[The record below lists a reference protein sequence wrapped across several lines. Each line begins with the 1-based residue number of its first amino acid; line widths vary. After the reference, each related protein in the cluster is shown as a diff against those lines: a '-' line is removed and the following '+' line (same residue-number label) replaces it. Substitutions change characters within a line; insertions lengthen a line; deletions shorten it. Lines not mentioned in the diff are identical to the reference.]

1 MNQWMELAERVLD
14 GGEVT
19 EKEALS
25 ILECPDDEVLLL
37 MHAAFQ
43 IRKRYYGKKVK
54 LNMIMNAKSGLCPE
68 NCGYCSQSSISK
80 APIDSY
86 RMVDKTTLLEGAK
99 RAHNLNIG
107 TYCIVASG
115 RGPSNREVDQ
125 VVDAVKEIKETYG
138 LKVCACLGLLKPE
151 QAERLKEAGVD
162 RYNHNINTSKTNHS
176 NITTSHTYDDRVNTV
191 ETAKKSGM
199 SPCSGVIVGM
209 KETKQDV
216 VDMAKSL
223 KALDADSIPVNF
235 LHAIDGTPLE
245 GVNELNP
252 LYCLKVLA
260 LFRFINPTKE
270 IRISGGREVN
280 LRSLQPLGLYAAN
293 SIFVGDYLTTAG
305 QNETEDHK
313 MLHDLGFEVES
324 VEEMKAS
331 LQQ

>member
-1 MNQWMELAERVLD
+1 MNKWMNLAERVLD
-14 GGEVT
+14 GMDIT
-19 EKEALS
+19 NQEALS
-25 ILECPDDEVLLL
+25 ILECPDDDVLLL

-68 NCGYCSQSSISK
+68 NCGYCSQSSIST
-80 APIDSY
+80 APINSY
-86 RMVDKTTLLEGAK
+86 RMVDKDTILEGAK
-99 RAHNLNIG
+99 RAHDLNIG

-115 RGPSNREVDQ
+115 RGPTNKDVAH
-125 VVDAVKEIKETYG
+125 VVEAVKEIKETYG

-151 QAERLKEAGVD
+151 QAKQLKEAGVD
-162 RYNHNINTSKTNHS
+162 RYNHNINTSARNHA
-176 NITTSHTYDDRVNTV
+176 NITTSHTYDDRANTV
-191 ETAKKSGM
+191 ETVKESGM

-209 KETKQDV
+209 RETKQDV
-216 VDMAKSL
+216 VDMANSL

-245 GVNELNP
+245 GVKELSP
-252 LYCLKVLA
+252 LYCLRVLA

-280 LRSLQPLGLYAAN
+280 LRSLQALGLYAAN
-293 SIFVGDYLTTAG
+293 SIFVGDYLTTTG
-305 QNETEDHK
+305 QEESEDHK
-313 MLHDLGFEVES
+313 MLLDLGFEVET

-331 LQQ
+331 LN

>member
-1 MNQWMELAERVLD
+1 MNKWMNLADRVLD
-14 GGEVT
+14 GMDIT
-19 EKEALS
+19 NQEALS
-25 ILECPDDEVLLL
+25 ILECPDDDVLLL

-54 LNMIMNAKSGLCPE
+54 LNMILNAKSGLCPE
-68 NCGYCSQSSISK
+68 NCGYCSQSSIST
-80 APIDSY
+80 APINSY
-86 RMVDKTTLLEGAK
+86 RMVDKDTILEGAK
-99 RAHNLNIG
+99 RAHDLNIG

-115 RGPSNREVDQ
+115 RGPSNKDVAH
-125 VVDAVKEIKETYG
+125 VVEAVKEIKETYG

-151 QAERLKEAGVD
+151 QAKQLKEAGVD
-162 RYNHNINTSKTNHS
+162 RYNHNINTSASNHA

-191 ETAKKSGM
+191 ETVKESGM

-245 GVNELNP
+245 GVKELTP

-260 LFRFINPTKE
+260 LFRFVNPTKE

-280 LRSLQPLGLYAAN
+280 FGSLQALGLYAAN
-293 SIFVGDYLTTAG
+293 SIFVGDYLTTTG
-305 QNETEDHK
+305 QEESEDHK
-313 MLHDLGFEVES
+313 MLLDLGFEVES

-331 LQQ
+331 LN